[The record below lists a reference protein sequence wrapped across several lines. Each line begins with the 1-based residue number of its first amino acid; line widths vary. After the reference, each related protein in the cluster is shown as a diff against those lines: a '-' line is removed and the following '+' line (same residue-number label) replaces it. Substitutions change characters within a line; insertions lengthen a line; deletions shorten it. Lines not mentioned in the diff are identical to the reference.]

1 MIGVLVNVGAVLLGT
16 AVGLLFG
23 GLISEKLRDISF
35 RAVGLSVLIIGISM
49 SLGGLKALGASH
61 LGNFAPLVL
70 VGSLVVGGIFG
81 EAVGIERGLERFGQF
96 LQEKTAKIPLFA
108 PATENQPGAKAHTLV
123 EGFVTASLLFCVGAM
138 TILGSIQSGLGDPSL
153 LYLKSLLDGIASV
166 ALATSFGAG
175 VGLSVIPVIAIQGAI
190 ALGAGTIQPY
200 MTVPVIAGLE
210 CVGGALILAIGLD
223 LTGIK
228 RLPYGNMLPGVLIA
242 AFIAGIW
249 G

>member
-81 EAVGIERGLERFGQF
+81 EAIGIERGLERFGHF

-108 PATENQPGAKAHTLV
+108 PPAEDQPGAKGHTLV

-190 ALGAGTIQPY
+190 ALAAGTVQPY

>member
-23 GLISEKLRDISF
+23 GLINEKLRDISF
-35 RAVGLSVLIIGISM
+35 RAVGLAVFIIGISM
-49 SLGGLKALGASH
+49 SLGGLATLGDSR
-61 LGNFAPLVL
+61 LGSFAPLVL
-70 VGSLVVGGIFG
+70 VGSLVVGGILG
-81 EAVGIERGLERFGQF
+81 EAVGIERGLERFGHF
-96 LQEKTAKIPLFA
+96 LQEKTYNMPLFA
-108 PATENQPGAKAHTLV
+108 PGSAEQPGAKAHTIV

-153 LYLKSLLDGIASV
+153 LYLKSLLDGIAAV

-175 VGLSVIPVIAIQGAI
+175 VGLSVIPIIAIQGSI
-190 ALGAGTIQPY
+190 ALGAGTLQPY